1 MRLATAPATALGS
14 RIVVDS
20 TSVCWGLT
28 GFEASTLIGTVTR
41 VPQLYMGAI
50 RPQQMD
56 HILKLDGG

>member
-1 MRLATAPATALGS
+1 LGS